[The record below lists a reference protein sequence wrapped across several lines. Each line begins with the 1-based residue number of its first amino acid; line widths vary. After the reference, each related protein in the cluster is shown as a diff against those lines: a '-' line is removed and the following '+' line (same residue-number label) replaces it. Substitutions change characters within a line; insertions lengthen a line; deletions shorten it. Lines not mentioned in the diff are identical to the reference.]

1 MVEKTGLTE
10 SLKVEWMVEMMGDS
24 KALKR
29 AALMDELMV
38 ELMDALRAEKMVEW
52 MAETTVL
59 RGLKRVAS
67 MANW

>member
-1 MVEKTGLTE
+1 
-10 SLKVEWMVEMMGDS
+10 MVEMMGDS

-59 RGLKRVAS
+59 RVLKRVAS